1 MEVAMARSDAVT
13 FARKRKL
20 NLAGG
25 MKRRIDP
32 SVLEKAVGAD
42 ETVPGPAEAD
52 TPLGFV
58 AVRQEL
64 AGTLRSTGGRPGF
77 SDAERR
83 KIPVTEPVWRI
94 VAQAAEAMAG
104 PGFHPSAAQVAS
116 AILAVAVRTMAPE
129 TIREAEHAL
138 RASRTFA
145 QERDAHGDR
154 ARRVGRR
161 DRPRLTTPTA

>member
-1 MEVAMARSDAVT
+1 MAQGDGVT
-13 FARKRKL
+13 FATRRKV
-20 NLAGG
+20 NLAGQ
-25 MKRRIDP
+25 MKRRVNP
-32 SVLEKAVGAD
+32 AVLAQAVGAH
-42 ETVPGPAEAD
+42 ETVPGPANAD

-64 AGTLRSTGGRPGF
+64 AAALRSIGGRPGF
-77 SDAERR
+77 ADAERR

-94 VAQAAEAMAG
+94 VSQAAQSMAG

-138 RASRTFA
+138 RASRAFA
-145 QERDAHGDR
+145 PKGEARGDEPKL
-154 ARRVGRR
+154 AGHS
-161 DRPRLTTPTA
+161 A

>member
-1 MEVAMARSDAVT
+1 MEVEMDRGNAAT
-13 FARKRKL
+13 FARKRKV

-25 MKRRIDP
+25 MQRRIDP
-32 SVLEKAVGAD
+32 SVLENSVGAG
-42 ETVPGPAEAD
+42 ETIPGPAQTD

-64 AGTLRSTGGRPGF
+64 AGALRSTGGRPGF
-77 SDAERR
+77 PGAERR

-94 VAQAAEAMAG
+94 VAHAAETMAG

-116 AILAVAVRTMAPE
+116 AILAVAVRTLAPE

-138 RASRTFA
+138 RASRAFTS
-145 QERDAHGDR
+145 EREAHSDR
-154 ARRVGRR
+154 PRPVGRR
-161 DRPRLTTPTA
+161 DARRVTTPTS

>member
-1 MEVAMARSDAVT
+1 MARGDAVT

-20 NLAGG
+20 TLAGG
-25 MKRRIDP
+25 MQRRVDP
-32 SVLEKAVGAD
+32 SALEKAIGAA
-42 ETVPGPAEAD
+42 ETIPGPVQTD

-77 SDAERR
+77 PDAERR
-83 KIPVTEPVWRI
+83 KIPVAEPVWRI
-94 VAQAAEAMAG
+94 VARAAETMAG

-129 TIREAEHAL
+129 TMREAEHAL
-138 RASRTFA
+138 RASRAFVPA
-145 QERDAHGDR
+145 REAHSDR
-154 ARRVGRR
+154 PRRVGRR
-161 DRPRLTTPTA
+161 GSPRVTTPTS

>member
-1 MEVAMARSDAVT
+1 MAGGDAAT
-13 FARKRKL
+13 FARKRKV
-20 NLAGG
+20 NLAGS

-32 SVLEKAVGAD
+32 SVLETAVGAD
-42 ETVPGPAEAD
+42 ETIPGPAETD

-77 SDAERR
+77 PDAQRR
-83 KIPVTEPVWRI
+83 KVPVTEPVWRI
-94 VAQAAEAMAG
+94 VAQAAETMAG

-145 QERDAHGDR
+145 PEREAHGNR
-154 ARRVGRR
+154 SRRVGR
-161 DRPRLTTPTA
+161 

>member
-1 MEVAMARSDAVT
+1 MARGDAVT
-13 FARKRKL
+13 FARKRKVI
-20 NLAGG
+20 LAGG

-32 SVLEKAVGAD
+32 SVLENAIGAD
-42 ETVPGPAEAD
+42 ETMPGPAEAD

-77 SDAERR
+77 PDAQRR
-83 KIPVTEPVWRI
+83 KIPVTETVWRI
-94 VAQAAEAMAG
+94 VAQAAQTMAG

-138 RASRTFA
+138 RASRAFTPA
-145 QERDAHGDR
+145 REARSDR
-154 ARRVGRR
+154 SRPVGRR
-161 DRPRLTTPTA
+161 ESPRVTTPTS

>member
-1 MEVAMARSDAVT
+1 MAHGDAVT
-13 FARKRKL
+13 FARKRKV

-32 SVLEKAVGAD
+32 SVLEKAVGAA
-42 ETVPGPAEAD
+42 ETIPSPAETD

-77 SDAERR
+77 PDTERR

-94 VAQAAEAMAG
+94 VAQAAETLAG

-116 AILAVAVRTMAPE
+116 AILEVAVRTTAPE
-129 TIREAEHAL
+129 TVREAEHAL
-138 RASRTFA
+138 RASRAFA
-145 QERDAHGDR
+145 PEREKHSDR
-154 ARRVGRR
+154 LRPVGRR
-161 DRPRLTTPTA
+161 DARRVTTPTS